1 MVEISKIYNRSAE
14 RRATERGV
22 DMVAFE
28 RLCRPYVDFI
38 VERGEALRSGDDAYA
53 WSVLSDSNKDR
64 KKHTAHN
71 AVVDAARRL
80 AQLGVYTGDVNNRQ
94 EMGAFACAFVGE
106 SAYAQY
112 VD

>member
-1 MVEISKIYNRSAE
+1 MEISKIYD
-14 RRATERGV
+14 RRAEKVAVEQGV

-38 VERGEALRSGDDAYA
+38 VERGEALRSGDAEYA
-53 WSVLSDSNKDR
+53 WRVLSDSNKDR
-64 KKHTAHN
+64 QKHAAHN
-71 AVVDAARRL
+71 AAVEATRQL
-80 AQLGVYTGDVNNRQ
+80 AKLGVYTGDLNNRQ
-94 EMGAFACAFVGE
+94 EVGAFACAFVGE